1 MKRKDF
7 KYIYG
12 PVPSWRLGSSLGIDL
27 LSQKEK
33 VCSFDCLYCQL
44 GKTRALTIRRKL
56 YVSTKRVIA
65 EIKALPKV
73 KIDYITFSGRGE
85 PTLAKNL
92 GKTIK
97 AIKIIRKEPIAVLT
111 NASLMNRRDVREEL
125 SLADL
130 VAVKLDADS
139 RRLLK
144 LMNQPAKT
152 IEFADILSGIKQF
165 RKEYRG
171 KLALQIMFTR
181 ETKGKAKDIAKLAR
195 QIQADEIQINTPTR
209 PSKVLPLPRKSILEI
224 KKHFREM
231 NAISLYDAK
240 RKKVQPISTK
250 DTMLRRG
257 KNLE

>member
-1 MKRKDF
+1 MKKKSF

-12 PVPSWRLGSSLGIDL
+12 PVSSWRLGSSLGIDL

-44 GKTRALTIRRKL
+44 GKTRALTIKRKL
-56 YVSTKRVIA
+56 YVPTKKVIA

-73 KIDYITFSGRGE
+73 HIDYITFSGRGE

-92 GKTIK
+92 GETIK
-97 AIKIIRKEPIAVLT
+97 AIKRIRKEPIAVLT
-111 NASLMNRRDVREEL
+111 NASLVNRRDIREEL

-139 RRLLK
+139 EGFLK
-144 LMNQPAKT
+144 LMNQPAKK
-152 IEFADILSGIKQF
+152 IEFADILNGIKQF
-165 RKEYRG
+165 RKKYRG
-171 KLALQIMFTR
+171 KLALQIMFMG
-181 ETKGKAKDIAKLAR
+181 ENKKIAKNIVKLAKSIR
-195 QIQADEIQINTPTR
+195 PDEIQINTPKR
-209 PSKVLPLPRKSILEI
+209 PSLVRPLSRKAISAI
-224 KKHFREM
+224 KRHFRGM